1 MIEIDCETEISQ
13 GRRFA
18 FGRNWL
24 RFGQLIDEKRIAQ
37 AQRSLELALGTS
49 ELTGRTFLDVGC
61 GSGLF
66 SLAALRM
73 GAQVRS
79 FDYDPDSVNA
89 AQKVR
94 QEFAPDSDWR
104 ICRGSVLDP
113 TFVKQLGQADIV
125 YSWGVLHHTGAVW
138 AAMEAACGLVA
149 AGGTLYVSIY
159 NDQGVESR
167 IWTLVKRRY
176 NMSGAVMRRL
186 LLTGSWF
193 YLGRNYPVRVAARAA
208 KRIRGASVRTVPRP
222 RGMSRKHDLVDWVGG
237 YPFEV
242 ATPEEVFSFCRERGF
257 ELRHLKTCRGGLG
270 CNEFV
275 FTRGFVK
282 GG

>member
-1 MIEIDCETEISQ
+1 MIDCETEINQ

-24 RFGQLIDEKRIAQ
+24 RFGQLIDEERIAH
-37 AQRSLELALGTS
+37 ARRSLEKALGTHD
-49 ELTGRTFLDVGC
+49 LTGRTFLDVGC

-73 GAQVRS
+73 GARVRS
-79 FDYDPDSVNA
+79 FDYDADSVNA
-89 AQKVR
+89 AEKVR
-94 QEFAPDSDWR
+94 REFAPDGDWS
-104 ICRGSVLDP
+104 ICRGSVLD
-113 TFVKQLGQADIV
+113 TAFVQQVGRADIV
-125 YSWGVLHHTGAVW
+125 YSWGVLHHTGALW

-149 AGGTLYVSIY
+149 PGGTLYVSIY
-159 NDQGVESR
+159 NDQGAESR
-167 IWTLVKRRY
+167 MWTSVKRRY
-176 NMSGAVMRRL
+176 NKSGPVARRM
-186 LLTGSWF
+186 LLTGSVL
-193 YLGRNYPVRVAARAA
+193 YLGRHYPARAA
-208 KRIRGASVRTVPRP
+208 LSLAKRAQGTAEASVPRP

-242 ATPEEVFSFCRERGF
+242 ASPEEVFTFCRERGF
-257 ELRHLKTCRGGLG
+257 ELRHLKTCRGGIG

-275 FTRGFVK
+275 FAGPVA